1 MSLMHRILAEK
12 RSWIVPLAA
21 GIVLNVAAYAL
32 AVRPLAR
39 RSAGAADRASAA
51 NAGLTAAERDLAAAR
66 DLVSRKSEADQELST
81 FYDKVLPADLP
92 AARRMTYAALPALA
106 RKSNVKYEQRRTE
119 VEPIAKDQR
128 LGHLHIRMVLQGD
141 YENVRRFI
149 YELETAPT
157 FVIIDDVTLVQNDP
171 GKPLTLTLELSTYYK
186 LGANGD

>member
-1 MSLMHRILAEK
+1 MSLMHRIVAEK

-32 AVRPLAR
+32 VVRPLAL
-39 RSAGAADRASAA
+39 RSAGAADRAAA
-51 NAGLTAAERDLAAAR
+51 ASAGLKAAERDLAAAR
-66 DLVSRKSEADQELST
+66 DLVSGKSEADQELST

-92 AARRMTYAALPALA
+92 SARRMTYAALPALA

-119 VEPIAKDQR
+119 VEPMVKDQR

-157 FVIIDDVTLVQNDP
+157 FVIIDDVTLAQDDP
-171 GKPLTLTLELSTYYK
+171 AKPLTLTLELSTYYK